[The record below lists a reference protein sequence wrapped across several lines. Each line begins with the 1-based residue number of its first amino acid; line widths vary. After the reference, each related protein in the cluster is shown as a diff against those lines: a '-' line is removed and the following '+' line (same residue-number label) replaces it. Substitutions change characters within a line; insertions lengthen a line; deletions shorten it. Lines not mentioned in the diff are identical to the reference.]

1 MDIPFSAM
9 ADPGLSPRPLKPSVK
24 PSVEFALTVVF
35 TFLYSLLFLYVYG
48 QLWLVLCYR
57 YKRFGFQTVFLFL
70 CLTWAGLR
78 ATLFSFYFKNC
89 ELANTL
95 EPFTYW
101 FLYCL
106 PVCLQFLTLCLLHLY
121 FSQVV
126 IRARARNLSEQDK
139 YKLLLRG
146 ALFLASLV
154 FLSVNLSCALL
165 VQLTLPYTTHRSLVL
180 IRVIRVLINDL
191 LFVACATSLTLSMYR
206 MAKLPSASVYLYT
219 RGTTVCQAVAVG
231 TAITLLY
238 ASRACYNLLVLVK
251 NKSDPNAFNCDWYN
265 VSDQADLKDLTD
277 KGYVVF
283 GIILII
289 WELLPTS
296 LMVILFRV
304 QRPDQSAIVSGV
316 ISAQGYGSRVYFF
329 DNPRRYDSDD
339 DLSRTGSLYCE
350 RASLSSGAY
359 SQATSYYGS
368 LNHPSS
374 YRTTGLPTPVQPA
387 SSPALSDPSIASRF
401 PRDSPFITP
410 CS

>member
-1 MDIPFSAM
+1 M
-9 ADPGLSPRPLKPSVK
+9 ADPSLSPRPLRPSVK
-24 PSVEFALTVVF
+24 PSVEFAMTVVF

-70 CLTWAGLR
+70 CLTWAALR

-106 PVCLQFLTLCLLHLY
+106 PVCLQFFTLCLLHLY

-146 ALFLASLV
+146 ALFLASLI

-165 VQLTLPYTTHRSLVL
+165 VQLTLPYTIQRKLVL
-180 IRVIRVLINDL
+180 LRVLINDL
-191 LFVACATSLTLSMYR
+191 LFVACAMSLALSMYR

-238 ASRACYNLLVLVK
+238 TSRACYNLLVVFMTK
-251 NKSDPNAFNCDWYN
+251 KGPNAFNYGWYN
-265 VSDQADLKDLTD
+265 VSDQ
-277 KGYVVF
+277 
-283 GIILII
+283 II
-289 WELLPTS
+289 
-296 LMVILFRV
+296 
-304 QRPDQSAIVSGV
+304 SGV
-316 ISAQGYGSRVYFF
+316 IGTQGFASHVYFF

-339 DLSRTGSLYCE
+339 DLSKTGSLHSE

-359 SQATSYYGS
+359 SQAASYYGS

-374 YRTTGLPTPVQPA
+374 YRTAGLPTPVQNS
-387 SSPALSDPSIASRF
+387 SSPAFSNPSIASRF
-401 PRDSPFITP
+401 PRDSPFLTP
-410 CS
+410 RS